1 MLHSY
6 SERIGQKEKNKLLP
20 TFQRRNNISSFIQW
34 DMTKVTVYVN
44 PLSRR
49 QAIFRSKTK
58 TMRLFSSSSRSILF
72 GALLKP
78 MDWFLVFTKV
88 IDLDV
93 LNQNQIYL
101 EWSPKIKKIEC
112 VVKTSSEVDISSIII
127 VIWLK
132 GMYANWWNLYIGF
145 FSFVHYFCTSN
156 IILVAM

>member
-1 MLHSY
+1 MRY
-6 SERIGQKEKNKLLP
+6 
-20 TFQRRNNISSFIQW
+20 
-34 DMTKVTVYVN
+34 DKVTVYVN

-101 EWSPKIKKIEC
+101 EWSPKIKKRSKN
-112 VVKTSSEVDISSIII
+112 VVWSWYLQHHNCYLTKRHVCKLMKLVHRLFLICP
-127 VIWLK
+127 LF
-132 GMYANWWNLYIGF
+132 LYIKYNSCSYVNCRKGNSMLF
-145 FSFVHYFCTSN
+145 FFRLSITQLRSL
-156 IILVAM
+156 IPG

>member
-20 TFQRRNNISSFIQW
+20 TFQRRNNIMRY
-34 DMTKVTVYVN
+34 DKVTVYVN

-127 VIWLK
+127 VI
-132 GMYANWWNLYIGF
+132 
-145 FSFVHYFCTSN
+145 
-156 IILVAM
+156 

>member
-6 SERIGQKEKNKLLP
+6 SERIGQKGQKNKLLP

-34 DMTKVTVYVN
+34 YDKVTVYVN